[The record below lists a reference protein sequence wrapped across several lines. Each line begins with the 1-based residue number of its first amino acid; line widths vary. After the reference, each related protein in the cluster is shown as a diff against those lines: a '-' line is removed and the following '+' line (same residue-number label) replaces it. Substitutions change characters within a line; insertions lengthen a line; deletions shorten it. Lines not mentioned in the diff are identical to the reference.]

1 VRLDFVCP
9 VRPSL
14 LQHRE
19 RYYGDAWEG
28 VIGESGVNLPI
39 HVMSADHQGLHDIAF
54 DVEQDS
60 EITFDNHRIDSF
72 AVVGAEPMDL
82 VGAQARIKGVLA
94 KNLPRLANALF
105 LRVTERVEISPE
117 PFCSLVAIGHQAPGG
132 FSPAITRSILTIFP

>member
-1 VRLDFVCP
+1 MVMHGKGSSANL
-9 VRPSL
+9 
-14 LQHRE
+14 
-19 RYYGDAWEG
+19 A
-28 VIGESGVNLPI
+28 VNLPI

-72 AVVGAEPMDL
+72 AVMGAEPMDL

-105 LRVTERVEISPE
+105 LR
-117 PFCSLVAIGHQAPGG
+117 
-132 FSPAITRSILTIFP
+132 